1 MGGDKV
7 DHWFE
12 TYGKAVLNDTLRD
25 GEETPIN
32 VVKEELPID
41 SMRGKVSHVRQCIAD
56 QEKKSKEKPTIL
68 PNRKHRSSSLD
79 ERDGSSFLLRSSVN
93 QNKDAGTFKNGKAG
107 KQFSYVKQY
116 LLEQEEEEK
125 RVKEQSTEPQCIKF
139 SPAPASSRNDSPSTN
154 T

>member
-1 MGGDKV
+1 M
-7 DHWFE
+7 W
-12 TYGKAVLNDTLRD
+12 LNWNIFTAIFREDIPT
-25 GEETPIN
+25 N

-79 ERDGSSFLLRSSVN
+79 ERDGSSFLLRSSIN

-107 KQFSYVKQY
+107 VG
-116 LLEQEEEEK
+116 
-125 RVKEQSTEPQCIKF
+125 
-139 SPAPASSRNDSPSTN
+139 
-154 T
+154 